1 VLVVL
6 VCVGAGAA
14 AAEVWIAS
22 IPASPQPSEEI
33 RVVVMEG
40 RPFDE
45 SARPLVLR
53 DSRFQRVW
61 KQGRQDLPVRD
72 DGRQASEF
80 VAQRPGVQLVAFSN
94 RRTSG
99 GTDFCKA
106 LVVVGDAAPNDPV
119 HLSEVGHR
127 LEIVPQTDP
136 VTLLRSGGRL
146 QVQLLLDREPLA
158 GTTVRA
164 IPAADPDGGV
174 QSARTDEIGLADLKL
189 NGSGRWMIHVDH
201 HELSSTLVVVAG
213 PER

>member
-1 VLVVL
+1 LWIVLAWAATGV
-6 VCVGAGAA
+6 A

-22 IPASPQPSEEI
+22 IPGSPQPSEDI

-40 RPFDE
+40 SPFDE
-45 SARPLVLR
+45 SARPLTVR
-53 DSRFQRVW
+53 EGRFQRVW
-61 KQGRQDLPVRD
+61 KRGRQDLSVRD

-80 VAQRPGVQLVAFSN
+80 TPQRPGVQLVAFSN
-94 RRTSG
+94 LRATG
-99 GTDFCKA
+99 GTDYCKA
-106 LVVVGDAAPNDPV
+106 LIVVGDASPSDPI
-119 HLSEVGHR
+119 HLSEMGHR

-136 VTLLRSGGRL
+136 VTLLRRGGTL

-174 QSARTDEIGLADLKL
+174 QSAPTDEIGLADLRL
-189 NGSGRWMIHVDH
+189 DGPGRWMIHVDH
-201 HELSSTLVVVAG
+201 HDLSSTLIVVAG